1 MVQIIVGE
9 KGKGKTKVL
18 INQAN
23 EKMLQSEGT
32 VVYIDK
38 SNKHMY
44 ELNNKLRLISVS
56 DYLVENQH
64 EFVGFVCGII
74 SQDHDLECVFVDSF
88 LKVAQVAGDEIE
100 TVINKLKN
108 ISDQFHIDFV
118 LSISINNDSIADSLK
133 SDVIVS
139 L

>member
-9 KGKGKTKVL
+9 KGKGKTKVI
-18 INQAN
+18 INHAN

-44 ELNNKLRLISVS
+44 ELNNKLRLISIK
-56 DYLVENQH
+56 DYLVENYD
-64 EFVGFVCGII
+64 EFLGFICGII
-74 SQDHDLECVFVDSF
+74 SGDHDLECVFVDSF
-88 LKVAQVAGDEIE
+88 LKVAHITEDEIE
-100 TVINKLKN
+100 IVVNKLKR
-108 ISDQFHIDFV
+108 ISDKYHIDFI
-118 LSISINNDSIADSLK
+118 LSISIASKNTPESLENDIL
-133 SDVIVS
+133 VS

>member
-9 KGKGKTKVL
+9 KGKGKTKVI

-23 EKMLQSEGT
+23 EKVLQSQGT

-44 ELNNKLRLISVS
+44 ELNNKLRLISIK
-56 DYLVENQH
+56 DYLIENAN
-64 EFVGFVCGII
+64 EFLGFICGII
-74 SQDHDLECVFVDSF
+74 SQDHDLECVYVDSL
-88 LKVAQVAGDEIE
+88 LKVAHITEEEVEF
-100 TVINKLKN
+100 VVNKLKV
-108 ISDQFHIDFV
+108 ISEEFKIDFV
-118 LSISINNDSIADSLK
+118 LSISISSKNTPESLEENI
-133 SDVIVS
+133 IVS

>member
-9 KGKGKTKVL
+9 KGKGKTKVI
-18 INQAN
+18 INHAN

-44 ELNNKLRLISVS
+44 ELNNKLRLINVK
-56 DYLVENQH
+56 DYLVENYA
-64 EFVGFVCGII
+64 EFLGFICGII
-74 SQDHDLECVFVDSF
+74 SGDHDLECVFVDSF
-88 LKVAQVAGDEIE
+88 LKVAHITEDEIE
-100 TVINKLKN
+100 IVVNKLKR
-108 ISDQFHIDFV
+108 ISDKYHIDFV
-118 LSISINNDSIADSLK
+118 LSISIASKNTPDSLE
-133 SDVIVS
+133 DDILVS

>member
-9 KGKGKTKVL
+9 KGKGKTKVI
-18 INQAN
+18 INKAN

-44 ELNNKLRLISVS
+44 ELNNKLRLISVK
-56 DYLVENQH
+56 DYLIDNYH
-64 EFVGFVCGII
+64 EFLGFICGII

-88 LKVAQVAGDEIE
+88 LKVAQITDNEIE
-100 TVINKLKN
+100 TVVNKLKR

-118 LSISINNDSIADSLK
+118 LSISTSSKNIANSLQD
-133 SDVIVS
+133 DVLVS

>member
-9 KGKGKTKVL
+9 KGKGKTKVI
-18 INQAN
+18 INHAN

-44 ELNNKLRLISVS
+44 ELNNKLRLINVK
-56 DYLVENQH
+56 DYLVENYA
-64 EFVGFVCGII
+64 EFLGFICGII
-74 SQDHDLECVFVDSF
+74 SGDHDLECIFVDSL
-88 LKVAQVAGDEIE
+88 LKVAHITEDEIE
-100 TVINKLKN
+100 IVVNKLKR
-108 ISDQFHIDFV
+108 ISDKYHIDFV
-118 LSISINNDSIADSLK
+118 LSISIASKNTPDSLE
-133 SDVIVS
+133 DDILVS